1 MATVFDASIL
11 QHFTLLFS
19 MILVMAIVYGILQF
33 SNAFHASKGLH
44 VLIAFMIGL
53 LMILVPDVTAVLGTM
68 IPWFTLLFI
77 FIVLLLLV
85 YRIFGAS
92 DELIASA
99 LKDRALVWV
108 IIIIAVVI
116 VLVSFSTVYG
126 QRLLEQRV
134 GGPPAEGTSVIGSLP
149 GPASGTIGET
159 GTPSFEHNL
168 AATFF
173 HPKILGALFLLIIAT
188 ITMAILAM
196 EAK

>member
-11 QHFTLLFS
+11 KHFTLIFS
-19 MILVMAIVYGILQF
+19 MIFVVAIVYGILQF
-33 SNAFHASKGLH
+33 SKAFHASKGLH
-44 VLIAFMIGL
+44 ILIAFTVGL

-92 DELIASA
+92 DELIVKAIQ
-99 LKDRALVWV
+99 DRALLWV
-108 IIIIAVVI
+108 IIIIAVII

-134 GGPPAEGTSVIGSLP
+134 VSAEGASVMGSLP
-149 GPASGTIGET
+149 GPASGVVGET
-159 GTPSFEHNL
+159 GTPNFTRNL
-168 AATFF
+168 SATFF
-173 HPKILGALFLLIIAT
+173 HPKILGALFLLIVAT

>member
-11 QHFTLLFS
+11 THFTLLFS
-19 MILVMAIVYGILQF
+19 MILVMAIMYGILQF

-44 VLIAFMIGL
+44 VLIAFTIGL

-77 FIVLLLLV
+77 FIVMLLLV
-85 YRIFGAS
+85 YKIFGAS

-99 LKDRALVWV
+99 LHDRVLIWV
-108 IIIIAVVI
+108 IIIAAVII

-126 QRLLEQRV
+126 QRLLEQRA
-134 GGPPAEGTSVIGSLP
+134 GALAEGASVMGSLP
-149 GPASGTIGET
+149 SSASGVVGET

-168 AATFF
+168 SATFF

>member
-1 MATVFDASIL
+1 
-11 QHFTLLFS
+11 
-19 MILVMAIVYGILQF
+19 MILVIAIVYGILQF

-44 VLIAFMIGL
+44 ILIAFTVGL

-92 DELIASA
+92 DEIIASA

-108 IIIIAVVI
+108 IIIIAIVI

-126 QRLLEQRV
+126 QRLLEQRT
-134 GGPPAEGTSVIGSLP
+134 GAPAEGASVMGSLP
-149 GPASGTIGET
+149 APASGAVGET
-159 GTPSFEHNL
+159 GTPDFTHNL
-168 AATFF
+168 SATFF